1 MPSNLCILSHYKRFF
16 FIRVVNGGVPETTEL
31 LKERFDY
38 IFYTGSTNVGKI
50 IHKAANK
57 YLTPCTLELGGKSP
71 VFIDDNCNLETA
83 AKRIL
88 WGKMINT
95 GQTCI
100 APDYVLC
107 SKKTEAKFVKIADE
121 LVKTWYGENSADSPD
136 LCRII
141 TERHF
146 DRLMT
151 LMPTDGKNGKA
162 LLGKHYSIYLFLQ
175 QQQVLF
181 NSFLHSGARKK

>member
-1 MPSNLCILSHYKRFF
+1 M
-16 FIRVVNGGVPETTEL
+16 PETTEL

-107 SKKTEAKFVKIADE
+107 SKKTEDKFVKIANE
-121 LVKTWYGENSADSPD
+121 LVKTWYGENPGDSPD

-162 LLGKHYSIYLFLQ
+162 LIGKKLFIIFSSLATAS
-175 QQQVLF
+175 
-181 NSFLHSGARKK
+181 SFQFSSTFRCKEKVKNRITSKIDMTKLPSYGYW